1 MGWLR
6 ASTEAKV
13 ITRIHKL
20 LWMMYP
26 TALVTEGMARIMV
39 PEFVPSDGGTL
50 EGARSRA
57 PVFYNPVMKMNRD
70 SAILALCALQKRL
83 SRPLTI
89 CEPMC
94 GTGVRGIRMALEAP
108 GVQEAVLGDM
118 SYNAIRLAE
127 ENIRVNEV
135 SDRVRV
141 RRMEANLL
149 LSLHARSLARF
160 DYTDIDPYG
169 TPAPFIDTG
178 ARATK
183 RDGMVALTATD
194 MAPLCGVNVRA
205 CLRKYGSTSL
215 RSGYSHESALR
226 ILAGAFVRGAAV
238 HEIASRPAF
247 GFFAD
252 HYIRLYMRLD
262 KGKRRA
268 DESLREMGYL
278 LHCSGCKSFHS
289 VKAGLDERGSVCN
302 ACGSEMKAEGPLWLG
317 NLANED
323 FCSDMIEC
331 SEDSFIGSNRRLMK
345 IIGRVRGEI
354 GMPPGFFVI
363 DELSSALGV
372 ASRRIEPVID
382 GLKKTGFRATRSHAD
397 NRGLKTDAPVEE
409 VKRIILGA
417 NTEGV

>member
-1 MGWLR
+1 M
-6 ASTEAKV
+6 E
-13 ITRIHKL
+13 
-20 LWMMYP
+20 YP
-26 TALVTEGMARIMV
+26 KALVTEGMARIMV
-39 PEFVPSDGGTL
+39 PEVVPSEDETL

-70 SAILALCALQKRL
+70 SAILALNALQKRL

-108 GVQEAVLGDM
+108 GAHEAVLGDM
-118 SYNAIRLAE
+118 SYHAVRLAE
-127 ENIRVNEV
+127 ENILLNGVGN
-135 SDRVRV
+135 RVRV

-149 LSLHARSLARF
+149 LSLHARPLARF

-169 TPAPFIDTG
+169 TPAPFIDTA
-178 ARATK
+178 ARATR

-215 RSGYSHESALR
+215 RTGYSHESALR
-226 ILAGAFVRGAAV
+226 ILVGSFVRGAAV
-238 HEIASRPAF
+238 HEVASRPAF

-262 KGKRRA
+262 RGKRRA

-278 LHCSGCKSFHS
+278 LNCSGCGSFRS
-289 VKAGLDERGSVCN
+289 VKGGLGENGGVCEV
-302 ACGSEMKAEGPLWLG
+302 CGSEMRAEGPLWLG
-317 NLANED
+317 DLADEG

-345 IIGRVRGEI
+345 IIGNVVGEI

-363 DELSSALGV
+363 DELSSDLGV

-382 GLKKTGFRATRSHAD
+382 GLNAAGFKAARSHAD
-397 NRGLKTDAPVEE
+397 SRGLKTNAPADE

-417 NTEGV
+417 DTEGV